1 MSEAKQQQLA
11 TLAVHAGQSPDPT
24 TGSRAVPIY
33 QTTSYLFQD
42 ADHAGRLFALKEFG
56 NIYTRIM
63 NPTTDVFEK
72 RVAALEGGAAGL
84 ATASGQAAETLALTT
99 LAAAGDEIVSTTS
112 LYGGTYNLF
121 HYTLPRLGI
130 TVKFVDADDFDG
142 LRAAINDKTRAVYT
156 ETLGNPKLDVVD
168 IEKLAAIA
176 HEHKLPLVIDNTSAS
191 PALVRPI
198 EWGADI
204 VVNSATKFLGGHGT
218 TIGGVIVDAGKFDW
232 AASGRFKDFTEPDPS
247 YHGLSYTEAFGPL
260 AFILKARVQGLR
272 DTGAALSPFNAFLLL
287 QGIETLHLRLERHSA
302 ERAGRGQASGAAS
315 RRGVGQLS
323 GPGIQPVLTSGR
335 RSICPPARARWS
347 PLASRADYEAGKKL
361 IDALELFSL
370 VANIGDAKSLVIHP
384 ASTTHQQLSV
394 EEQATTGV
402 TPELVRLSV
411 GIEDIRD
418 ILADLDQAIEAAN
431 GHALAGATETAEPCC
446 TMSIMTEPTRRDRS
460 RRPTEAGILAAHLR
474 RRLCARRAP
483 VAGVRPHAGRRL
495 TLHYAVYGRLNAARD
510 NAVLVCHALSG
521 SALVGSW
528 WPEIFAPGGGSVAGS
543 RFCDLHQHAGL
554 LLRLD
559 RARFGGPGDGRHL
572 RPGFSAGFD
581 PRQCAGAGQAAGL
594 AGHSPA
600 AAGAGRLDRRHA
612 GPGVGDP

>member
-1 MSEAKQQQLA
+1 MSESKQHFA
-11 TLAVHAGQSPDPT
+11 TLAVHAGQSPDPA
-24 TGSRAVPIY
+24 TGALAVPIY
-33 QTTSYLFQD
+33 QTTSYQFQD

-72 RVAALEGGAAGL
+72 RVAALEGGVAAL

-99 LAAAGDEIVSTTS
+99 LASAGEEIISTTS

-121 HYTLPRLGI
+121 HHTFPRLGI
-130 TVKFVDADDFDG
+130 KVRFVDADDFEG
-142 LRAAINDKTRAVYT
+142 LRAAINDKTRAIYT

-168 IEKLAAIA
+168 IERIAAIA

-218 TIGGVIVDAGKFDW
+218 TLGGVIVDGGKFDW
-232 AASGRFKDFTEPDPS
+232 AASGRFKDFAAPDPS

-287 QGIETLHLRLERHSA
+287 QGIETLHLRLERHSQNA
-302 ERAGRGQASGAAS
+302 LAVARHLERHP
-315 RRGVGQLS
+315 GVDWVNYPGLES
-323 GPGIQPVLTSGR
+323 GPYFKRAKKYLPNGQGALITFGIKGG
-335 RSICPPARARWS
+335 
-347 PLASRADYEAGKKL
+347 YEAGKKL
-361 IDALELFSL
+361 IDGLELFSL

-384 ASTTHQQLSV
+384 ASTTHAQLSV

-418 ILADLDQAIEAAN
+418 ILADLDHAIEIAN
-431 GHALAGATETAEPCC
+431 GHVFASETETA
-446 TMSIMTEPTRRDRS
+446 
-460 RRPTEAGILAAHLR
+460 GLAA
-474 RRLCARRAP
+474 
-483 VAGVRPHAGRRL
+483 
-495 TLHYAVYGRLNAARD
+495 
-510 NAVLVCHALSG
+510 
-521 SALVGSW
+521 
-528 WPEIFAPGGGSVAGS
+528 
-543 RFCDLHQHAGL
+543 Q
-554 LLRLD
+554 
-559 RARFGGPGDGRHL
+559 
-572 RPGFSAGFD
+572 
-581 PRQCAGAGQAAGL
+581 
-594 AGHSPA
+594 
-600 AAGAGRLDRRHA
+600 
-612 GPGVGDP
+612 